1 MRAYVDSGVLIWHLR
16 GERKALRFLQRLRD
30 SEENELWTGAMQ
42 RAEIVFFMKPEEETA
57 TLLLLS
63 QFKTASIDQRIVD
76 VAATLY
82 RRWQPSHGLDINDA
96 ILAAT
101 IMQTGGQIFCLNT
114 KHYPM
119 PGLLVKKA
127 W

>member
-1 MRAYVDSGVLIWHLR
+1 MRGYVDSDVLIWHLR
-16 GERKALRFLQRLRD
+16 GERRALRFLQRLRD
-30 SEENELWTGAMQ
+30 SEENELWTGVMQ
-42 RAEIVFFMKPEEETA
+42 RAEIVFFIKPEEETA
-57 TLLLLS
+57 TLLFLS

-82 RRWQPSHGLDINDA
+82 RRWRLSHGLDINDA

-101 IMQTGGQIFCLNT
+101 VMQTGGQIFCLNT

>member
-1 MRAYVDSGVLIWHLR
+1 MKAYVDSDVLIWHLR

-30 SEENELWTGAMQ
+30 SEENELWTGVMQ
-42 RAEIVFFMKPEEETA
+42 RAEIVFFMKPEEETR
-57 TLLLLS
+57 TLLFLS

-76 VAATLY
+76 VAAMLY

>member
-1 MRAYVDSGVLIWHLR
+1 MRAYVDSDVLIWHLR
-16 GERKALRFLQRLRD
+16 GERRALRFLQRLRD

-57 TLLLLS
+57 TLLFLS
-63 QFKTASIDQRIVD
+63 QFKTASIDQRIID
-76 VAATLY
+76 AAATLY

>member
-1 MRAYVDSGVLIWHLR
+1 MRAYLDSDVLIWHLR

-57 TLLLLS
+57 TLLFLS

-76 VAATLY
+76 AAATLY